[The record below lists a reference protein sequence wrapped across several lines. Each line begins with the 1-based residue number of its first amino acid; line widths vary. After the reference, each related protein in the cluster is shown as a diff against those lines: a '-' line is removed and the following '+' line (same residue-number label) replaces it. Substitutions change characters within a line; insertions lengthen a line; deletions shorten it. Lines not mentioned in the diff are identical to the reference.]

1 MVSTLIELIEGRKR
15 SLLHLRSIW
24 DRSSAAPPVETT
36 RVLRVVVRVVVR
48 VVGRRSLGGE
58 MLLSDYMRSVLAES
72 SDAQKADMVGGPR
85 RDGSVEEKE
94 PPGKEMTLGANM
106 TWGGPV

>member
-36 RVLRVVVRVVVR
+36 RVLRVVVR

>member
-1 MVSTLIELIEGRKR
+1 
-15 SLLHLRSIW
+15 
-24 DRSSAAPPVETT
+24 
-36 RVLRVVVRVVVR
+36 
-48 VVGRRSLGGE
+48 